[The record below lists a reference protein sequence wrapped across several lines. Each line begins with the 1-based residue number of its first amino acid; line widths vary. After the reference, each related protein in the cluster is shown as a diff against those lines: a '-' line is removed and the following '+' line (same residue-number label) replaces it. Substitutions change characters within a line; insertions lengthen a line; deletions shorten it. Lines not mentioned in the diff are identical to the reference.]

1 MTIQYKNF
9 IYNEERKFI
18 FAYVPKVAC
27 TNWKSLMRYMAGY
40 DDWLDNKL
48 AHDKVNGGLRYLDF
62 GNPSDYA
69 LLKDPGIKKYTM
81 VRDPYSRVLSAYLNK
96 IENRLPPQAET
107 DDEDHFRKVV
117 RDIDG
122 FRIDKLGSEAYPEI
136 TLEVFLLW
144 LQAGES
150 WFTKDE
156 HWAPQST
163 LLQQPEIEFDYV
175 GRFETLPEDAP
186 LILHA
191 MGCSKD
197 FPTQNEVNFAP
208 TDANSKVSL
217 YFMPETVALVD
228 EIFANDFRLFRF
240 QRNVSLGGVEIS
252 RSISD
257 A

>member
-1 MTIQYKNF
+1 
-9 IYNEERKFI
+9 
-18 FAYVPKVAC
+18 
-27 TNWKSLMRYMAGY
+27 MRYMAGY

-48 AHDKVNGGLRYLDF
+48 AHDKVNGGLRYLDL

-107 DDEDHFRKVV
+107 DDEDHFRKIV

-156 HWAPQST
+156 HWAPQSE
-163 LLQQPEIEFDYV
+163 LLLHPDVKFDFV
-175 GRFETLPEDAP
+175 GRFENLNEDAAI
-186 LILHA
+186 ILKS
-191 MGCSKD
+191 MGCDQPFPSQKD
-197 FPTQNEVNFAP
+197 VKFAP
-208 TDANSKVSL
+208 TNASKKILS
-217 YFMPETVALVD
+217 YITDNNKSF
-228 EIFANDFRLFRF
+228 ICSYYYHDFKFL
-240 QRNVSLGGVEIS
+240 NY
-252 RSISD
+252 D
-257 A
+257 N